1 VELFADIVSALGI
14 PKSIGQIYGLLYA
27 SATPLSFSDIV
38 ERLEISKGSV
48 SQGLQLLRSLG
59 AINVADF
66 GEAKGQG
73 RSAKSEGLRA
83 KGQGRGAKSQGQSG
97 KAGAGGRGRGPVD
110 SGRSAVDGGRQTNSA
125 PLALS
130 SSPYASGPARLA
142 LGSLPSASGSAPLA
156 PSPLPFASGSAPS
169 ASDASRRE
177 YFEPELSLRKLVAGV
192 LRERVTPFATAST
205 ERLARLRELADQDTG
220 TEKHYLDRVKQLE
233 SWRRRLKTVLPVLGA
248 LLGPIGRK

>member
-1 VELFADIVSALGI
+1 L
-14 PKSIGQIYGLLYA
+14 
-27 SATPLSFSDIV
+27 PL
-38 ERLEISKGSV
+38 
-48 SQGLQLLRSLG
+48 
-59 AINVADF
+59 
-66 GEAKGQG
+66 
-73 RSAKSEGLRA
+73 
-83 KGQGRGAKSQGQSG
+83 
-97 KAGAGGRGRGPVD
+97 
-110 SGRSAVDGGRQTNSA
+110 
-125 PLALS
+125 
-130 SSPYASGPARLA
+130 
-142 LGSLPSASGSAPLA
+142 
-156 PSPLPFASGSAPS
+156 

>member
-27 SATPLSFSDIV
+27 SATPLSFSDII

-59 AINVADF
+59 AINVADLKLKALSDKREAGF
-66 GEAKGQG
+66 GV
-73 RSAKSEGLRA
+73 AKSEGLRA
-83 KGQGRGAKSQGQSG
+83 KSQERSG
-97 KAGAGGRGRGPVD
+97 KAGAGGRGPV
-110 SGRSAVDGGRQTNSA
+110 AGGRA
-125 PLALS
+125 H
-130 SSPYASGPARLA
+130 
-142 LGSLPSASGSAPLA
+142 SAPLA
-156 PSPLPFASGSAPS
+156 PNPLPLASGSSPLALTPLPL

-248 LLGPIGRK
+248 LLGPKNR

>member
-1 VELFADIVSALGI
+1 MELFADIVSALGI

-38 ERLEISKGSV
+38 ERLGISKGSV

-59 AINVADF
+59 AINVADPKLKALSDKREAGF
-66 GEAKGQG
+66 GEAKG
-73 RSAKSEGLRA
+73 EGLRA
-83 KGQGRGAKSQGQSG
+83 KSQERSG
-97 KAGAGGRGRGPVD
+97 KAGAGGRGPVD

-130 SSPYASGPARLA
+130 SSPYASGPAPLA
-142 LGSLPSASGSAPLA
+142 LT
-156 PSPLPFASGSAPS
+156 PLPL

-205 ERLARLRELADQDTG
+205 ERLARLRELADRENGTG
-220 TEKHYLDRVKQLE
+220 KHYLDRVKQLE

-248 LLGPIGRK
+248 LLGPKNR